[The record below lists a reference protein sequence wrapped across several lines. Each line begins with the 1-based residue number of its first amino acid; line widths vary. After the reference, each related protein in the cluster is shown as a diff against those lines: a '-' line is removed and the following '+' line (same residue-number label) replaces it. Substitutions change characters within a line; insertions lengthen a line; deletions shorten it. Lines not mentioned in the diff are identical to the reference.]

1 LQENGSWQGM
11 KTSVLDEAEAMGM
24 IDSDGKLEVGRV
36 ECFVRVGRMD
46 HFVGRFII
54 GKTGRDRAREFGG

>member
-1 LQENGSWQGM
+1 MEVGQGM

-46 HFVGRFII
+46 HFIDRSITS
-54 GKTGRDRAREFGG
+54 KTGRERAREFRG

>member
-1 LQENGSWQGM
+1 MQENGSWQGM

-24 IDSDGKLEVGRV
+24 INSDDKLEVGRV

-46 HFVGRFII
+46 HFV
-54 GKTGRDRAREFGG
+54 AVS